1 MESRLYCLALGA
13 PQTLLLEFEA
23 LLFKPPPFSFVRTNY
38 FSCRY
43 YPPRPR
49 VTATK
54 CNRFS
59 KIPLT
64 IPRIPLPRHNNF
76 IPGVVFLSIFLT
88 TE

>member
-1 MESRLYCLALGA
+1 MESRLYCLSLGA
-13 PQTLLLEFEA
+13 PQTLLLESGA

-38 FSCRY
+38 FSCPY

-59 KIPLT
+59 KNPLT
-64 IPRIPLPRHNNF
+64 PSVPPAPAVTASLFPVSF
-76 IPGVVFLSIFLT
+76 SCPFS
-88 TE
+88 